1 MSTLKVA
8 ALQGLS
14 ASSDAITLANDGT
27 CTANITNN
35 LSNRR
40 LNINGAFQI
49 MQRGTQSSV
58 TTAKYGID
66 RFKFEVNNCGTWT
79 LSQDT
84 DVPSG
89 KGFSKSYKIQCT
101 TADASPAA
109 GDYVDTRYIFE
120 GQDLQM
126 LQWGTSDAKALTVS
140 FWIKCKKTG
149 TFNLNLLAN
158 GAANKSLSKVITISS
173 ADTWEYKS
181 VTFSGDT
188 AQAITSDNAQRL
200 TLVFWLDAGSTYKG
214 GTSPT
219 SAWETLTSAN
229 RAASTTIALADNTA
243 NYVNLCGLQVESGS
257 VATDFEHRSFAQE
270 LLLCQRYY
278 QKSFEQGT
286 TPAHG
291 IGKGVYQYIKPYA
304 SDYMAGLCHYLPVEM
319 RSTPT
324 VVTYTLSGVTNST
337 DNRFNHYDGSWGVCA
352 LSLEGNSTPR
362 NLAFSGQTGS
372 SSTVL
377 IQYNFTAS
385 AEL

>member
-1 MSTLKVA
+1 MSTIKVQNIQHTGSSTNA
-8 ALQGLS
+8 IAL
-14 ASSDAITLANDGT
+14 ASDGT

-40 LNINGAFQI
+40 LNINGAFQV

-66 RFKFEVNNCGTWT
+66 RFKFEVYNCGTWT

-109 GDYVDTRYIFE
+109 GDYVDTRYKFE

-126 LQWGTSDAKALTVS
+126 LQWGTSDAKPLTVS

-158 GAANKSLSKVITISS
+158 GAANKSLSKVITISV
-173 ADTWEYKS
+173 AETWEYKT

-188 AQAITSDNAQRL
+188 AQAIISDNAARL
-200 TLVFWLDAGSTYKG
+200 TLVFWLDAGTTYKG

-229 RAASTTIALADNTA
+229 RAASTTIALADDTA
-243 NYVNLCGLQVESGS
+243 NYVNLCGLQIEVGS

-270 LLLCQRYY
+270 LALCQRYY
-278 QKSFEQGT
+278 FVKASGT
-286 TPAHG
+286 NQAIG
-291 IGKGVYQYIKPYA
+291 IFSTYNANDIFGFVPF
-304 SDYMAGLCHYLPVEM
+304 PVEM
-319 RSTPT
+319 RAVPT
-324 VVTYTLSGVTNST
+324 LDQVSGTDYYIVLS
-337 DNRFNHYDGSWGVCA
+337 DGSGDNFNAISGMWNTSKTTAGLNANSSDGVSRGDTGKACFVKTTNA
-352 LSLEGNSTPR
+352 STH
-362 NLAFSGQTGS
+362 LAFS
-372 SSTVL
+372 
-377 IQYNFTAS
+377 

>member
-1 MSTLKVA
+1 MSEIKVNSIK
-8 ALQGLS
+8 GVG
-14 ASSDAITLANDGT
+14 ASTAAITIDNSSGA

-40 LNINGAFQI
+40 LNINGAFQV

-58 TTAKYGID
+58 TTGKYGID
-66 RFKFEVNNCGTWT
+66 RWKFEVYNCGTWT

-109 GDYVDTRYIFE
+109 TDYLETRYRFE
-120 GQDLQM
+120 GLDLQM
-126 LQWGTSDAKALTVS
+126 LQWGTSDAKPLTVS

-158 GAANKSLSKVITISS
+158 GAANKSLGKVITISA

-188 AQAITSDNAQRL
+188 AQAIISDNAARL
-200 TLVFWLDAGSTYKG
+200 TLIFWLDAGSTYKG

-243 NYVNLCGLQVESGS
+243 NYVNLCGVQIEAGS
-257 VATDFEHRSFAQE
+257 VATEFEHKSYGQE
-270 LLLCQRYY
+270 LALAQRYY
-278 QKSFEQGT
+278 ERIDHISGAAAFAGGL
-286 TPAHG
+286 AG
-291 IGKGVYQYIKPYA
+291 FYNA
-304 SDYMAGLCHYLPVEM
+304 SEDIVIIHHFRVVKRA
-319 RSTPT
+319 TPT
-324 VVTYTLSGVTNST
+324 FEYS
-337 DNRFNHYDGSWGVCA
+337 A
-352 LSLEGNSTPR
+352 LSDLDFEPHDNSVSG
-362 NLAFSGQTGS
+362 LALSIADTKCIVLRTT
-372 SSTVL
+372 ST
-377 IQYNFTAS
+377 TAETKGHACYLCIDQANGFIAFN

>member
-1 MSTLKVA
+1 MSEIKVNSIK
-8 ALQGLS
+8 GVG
-14 ASSDAITLANDGT
+14 ASTAAITVNNTDGT

-40 LNINGAFQI
+40 LNINGAFQV

-58 TTAKYGID
+58 TAAKYGID
-66 RFKFEVNNCGTWT
+66 RWKFELYSCGTWT

-109 GDYVDTRYIFE
+109 GDYVDTRYKFE

-126 LQWGTSDAKALTVS
+126 LQWGTSDAKPLTVS

-158 GAANKSLSKVITISS
+158 GAANKSLGKVITISN
-173 ADTWEYKS
+173 AETWEYKS
-181 VTFSGDT
+181 VTFAGDT
-188 AQAITSDNAQRL
+188 AQAIISDNATRL
-200 TLVFWLDAGSTYKG
+200 TLIFWLDAGSNYKG

-243 NYVNLCGLQVESGS
+243 NFVNLCGLQIEAGS
-257 VATDFEHRSFAQE
+257 VATDFEHRSFGQE
-270 LLLCQRYY
+270 LGLCQRYY
-278 QKSFEQGT
+278 WTIPTTIYGCAYGGSGFCHYSLPVKMRATGTLTYSAIRTSTGFYNYSTDQIMQVQMSDT
-286 TPAHG
+286 TP
-291 IGKGVYQYIKPYA
+291 YI
-304 SDYMAGLCHYLPVEM
+304 
-319 RSTPT
+319 
-324 VVTYTLSGVTNST
+324 NSPI
-337 DNRFNHYDGSWGVCA
+337 
-352 LSLEGNSTPR
+352 L
-362 NLAFSGQTGS
+362 
-372 SSTVL
+372 
-377 IQYNFTAS
+377 S

>member
-1 MSTLKVA
+1 MSEIKVNSIK
-8 ALQGLS
+8 GVS
-14 ASSDAITLANDGT
+14 ASTAAISIDNSSGT

-40 LNINGAFQI
+40 LNINGAFQV

-58 TTAKYGID
+58 TAAKYGID
-66 RFKFEVNNCGTWT
+66 RWKFEVYNCGTWT

-109 GDYVDTRYIFE
+109 SDYVDTRYRFE

-126 LQWGTSDAKALTVS
+126 LQWGTSDAKPLTVS

-158 GAANKSLSKVITISS
+158 GAANKSLGKVITISA

-181 VTFSGDT
+181 VTFAGDT
-188 AQAITSDNAQRL
+188 AQAIISDNAARL
-200 TLVFWLDAGSTYKG
+200 TLIFWLDAGSSYKG

-243 NYVNLCGLQVESGS
+243 NYVNLCGLQIEAGS
-257 VATDFEHRSFAQE
+257 VATDFEHRSYAVE
-270 LLLCQRYY
+270 KRLCDRYY
-278 QKSFEQGT
+278 QKIINNRSTEPF
-286 TPAHG
+286 
-291 IGKGVYQYIKPYA
+291 GVGNIDGSTQAQIYV
-304 SDYMAGLCHYLPVEM
+304 SLPVEM
-319 RSTPT
+319 RTAPTSMEVNNNATDIAMRVRSNVTCTGFNFFGSGTHNAFLEIQVST
-324 VVTYTLSGVTNST
+324 GHGFT
-337 DNRFNHYDGSWGVCA
+337 DGQAAFAVNNGANLF
-352 LSLEGNSTPR
+352 
-362 NLAFSGQTGS
+362 LAFS
-372 SSTVL
+372 
-377 IQYNFTAS
+377 

>member
-1 MSTLKVA
+1 MSEIKVNSIK
-8 ALQGLS
+8 GVG
-14 ASSDAITLANDGT
+14 ASTAAITIDNSSGA

-40 LNINGAFQI
+40 LNINGAFQV

-58 TTAKYGID
+58 TTGKYGVD
-66 RFKFEVNNCGTWT
+66 RWKFEVYNCGTWT

-109 GDYVDTRYIFE
+109 TDYLETRYRFE
-120 GQDLQM
+120 GLDLQM
-126 LQWGTSDAKALTVS
+126 LQWGTSDAKPLTVS

-158 GAANKSLSKVITISS
+158 GAANKSLGKVITISA

-188 AQAITSDNAQRL
+188 AQAIISDSAARL
-200 TLVFWLDAGSTYKG
+200 TLIFWLDAGSTYKG

-243 NYVNLCGLQVESGS
+243 NYVNLCGVQIEAGS
-257 VATDFEHRSFAQE
+257 VATEFEHKSYGQE
-270 LLLCQRYY
+270 LALAQRYY
-278 QKSFEQGT
+278 ERIDHISGAAAFAGGLAGFYNASEDIVIIHHFRVVKRATTTFE
-286 TPAHG
+286 
-291 IGKGVYQYIKPYA
+291 Y
-304 SDYMAGLCHYLPVEM
+304 S
-319 RSTPT
+319 
-324 VVTYTLSGVTNST
+324 
-337 DNRFNHYDGSWGVCA
+337 A
-352 LSLEGNSTPR
+352 LSDLDFEPHDNSVSG
-362 NLAFSGQTGS
+362 LALSIADTKCIVLRTT
-372 SSTVL
+372 ST
-377 IQYNFTAS
+377 TAETKGHACYLCIDQANGFIAFN